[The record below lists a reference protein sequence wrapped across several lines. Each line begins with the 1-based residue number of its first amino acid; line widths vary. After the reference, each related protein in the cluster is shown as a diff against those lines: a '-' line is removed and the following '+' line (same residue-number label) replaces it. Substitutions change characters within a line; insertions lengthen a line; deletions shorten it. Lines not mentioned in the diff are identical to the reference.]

1 MSTQPRGRKPSISPV
16 VWTTPAPS
24 DPPITDPGPLR
35 TYAVPGEGP
44 EDVLV
49 DPEGR
54 VLTGVDDGRIVR
66 VDPSNSAASVVART
80 SGRPLGLEWLPDGR
94 LLVCDAYEGLLAID
108 LDHPRDIEILTDT
121 VDGQALRMCNNAA
134 VAKDGTIWFTDSSA
148 RFEFA
153 YWKADLL
160 EHSGTGR
167 LCRRDPDGTTTTVLA
182 GLQFANGVALSAD
195 ESALFVAET
204 GAYQLRRIDLAG
216 DGGVPKAV
224 NVEPALPGFPDNLS
238 TGPDGRIWV
247 AIASPRNPLI
257 DFMANKPGVLRKAA
271 WALPDAL
278 QPKPENLTEV
288 IALDPATGRVTTR
301 YKTEQSSFGTSTGVR
316 VVPQTH
322 TDGFTVWMGSLG
334 GSTIAAFDI

>member
-1 MSTQPRGRKPSISPV
+1 MTTQARSGKPSISPV
-16 VWTTPAPS
+16 AWTTPAPS
-24 DPPITDPGPLR
+24 DPPVTSPGPLR
-35 TYAVPGEGP
+35 TYVVPGEGP

-49 DPEGR
+49 EADGR
-54 VLTGVDDGRIVR
+54 VLTGVADGRIVR
-66 VDPSNSAASVVART
+66 VDPRNSAASVVART
-80 SGRPLGLEWLPDGR
+80 PGRPLGLEWLPDGR

-108 LDHPRDIEILTDT
+108 LAHPRDIENLTDS
-121 VDGQALRMCNNAA
+121 VDGQALRLCNNAA
-134 VAKDGTIWFTDSSA
+134 VAHDGTIWFTDSSA

-182 GLQFANGVALSAD
+182 GLQFANGVALTQD

-204 GAYQLRRIDLAG
+204 GAYRLRRIDLAT
-216 DGGVPKAV
+216 DGGQPSAL

-288 IALDPATGRVTTR
+288 IALDPLTGAVGAR
-301 YKTEQSSFGTSTGVR
+301 YKTENPAFGTSTGVR
-316 VVPQTH
+316 VVPRADTA
-322 TDGFTVWMGSLG
+322 GLTVWMGSLS

>member
-1 MSTQPRGRKPSISPV
+1 MSTQARGSKPRISPV
-16 VWTTPAPS
+16 AWTTPAPS
-24 DPPITDPGPLR
+24 DPPITNPGPLR
-35 TYAVPGEGP
+35 TYVVPGEGP

-49 DPEGR
+49 DAKGR
-54 VLTGVDDGRIVR
+54 VLTGVADGRIVR
-66 VDPSNSAASVVART
+66 VDPANSAANVVART
-80 SGRPLGLEWLPDGR
+80 PGRPLGLEWLPDGR

-108 LDHPRDIEILTDT
+108 LEKPRDVETLAGT

-204 GAYQLRRIDLAG
+204 GAYRLRRIDLTAKAG
-216 DGGVPKAV
+216 QASVV
-224 NVEPALPGFPDNLS
+224 NIEPALPGFPDNLS
-238 TGPDGRIWV
+238 TGPDGQIWV

-271 WALPDAL
+271 WALPEAL

-288 IALDPATGRVTTR
+288 IALNPETGEVSAR
-301 YKTEQSSFGTSTGVR
+301 YKTEHPSFGTSTGVR
-316 VVPQTH
+316 VVPRDDT
-322 TDGFTVWMGSLG
+322 GGYTVWMGSLT
-334 GSTIAAFDI
+334 GSTIASFEI